1 MSEPGRTS
9 ERESRAPAASDGRG
23 WIMLV
28 RWGVVAFGLLVA
40 AGVGL
45 IGDRPDWRKSLL
57 VLGFVAAYL
66 GLWTVAMSRRRGAE

>member
-1 MSEPGRTS
+1 MSEPNRTGES
-9 ERESRAPAASDGRG
+9 ESRPAAASDGRG

-28 RWGVVAFGLLVA
+28 RWGVAAFGVLVA

-45 IGDRPDWRKSLL
+45 IGERPDWRKSLL

-66 GLWTVAMSRRRGAE
+66 GLLTVAMSRRRGAT

>member
-1 MSEPGRTS
+1 MSEPSGTG
-9 ERESRAPAASDGRG
+9 ERKSRPAAASDGRG

-28 RWGVVAFGLLVA
+28 RWGVAAFGLLVA

-57 VLGFVAAYL
+57 VLCFVAAYL
-66 GLWTVAMSRRRGAE
+66 GLWTVAMSRRRGA